1 VTGSAG
7 SSLSRQKALAD
18 SVPSEWVVNPEM
30 RCFFHLVND
39 HEEIVDN
46 TGIEVHDLE
55 SAKDQAQLAITELRN
70 EIGADI
76 DNWSG
81 WRLDIVCS
89 QGTLLHSMS
98 LNNTVH

>member
-1 VTGSAG
+1 
-7 SSLSRQKALAD
+7 
-18 SVPSEWVVNPEM
+18 M

-55 SAKDQAQLAITELRN
+55 SAKVQALLAVTELRC
-70 EIGADI
+70 EIGSDVAD
-76 DNWSG
+76 WSG

-89 QGTLLHSMS
+89 QGTLLHSMQ
-98 LNNTVH
+98 LNSTVH

>member
-1 VTGSAG
+1 
-7 SSLSRQKALAD
+7 
-18 SVPSEWVVNPEM
+18 M

-55 SAKDQAQLAITELRN
+55 SAMAQALLAITELRE
-70 EIGADI
+70 EIGVDI
-76 DNWSG
+76 EDWSG
-81 WRLDIVCS
+81 WRLDIVCPR
-89 QGTLLHSMS
+89 GTLLHSMM

>member
-1 VTGSAG
+1 
-7 SSLSRQKALAD
+7 
-18 SVPSEWVVNPEM
+18 M

-55 SAKDQAQLAITELRN
+55 SAKVQALLAVTELRQ
-70 EIGADI
+70 EIGEDI
-76 DNWSG
+76 EDWAG
-81 WRLDIVCS
+81 WRLDIVCP
-89 QGTLLHSMS
+89 QGRLLHSMP

>member
-1 VTGSAG
+1 
-7 SSLSRQKALAD
+7 
-18 SVPSEWVVNPEM
+18 M

-46 TGIEVHDLE
+46 TGIEVQDLE
-55 SAKDQAQLAITELRN
+55 SAKVQALLAITELRQ

-76 DNWSG
+76 EDWSG
-81 WRLDIVCS
+81 WRLDIVCPR
-89 QGTLLHSMS
+89 GTLLHSML

>member
-1 VTGSAG
+1 
-7 SSLSRQKALAD
+7 
-18 SVPSEWVVNPEM
+18 M

-46 TGIEVHDLE
+46 TGIEVQDLE
-55 SAKDQAQLAITELRN
+55 NAKVQALLAITELRQ

-76 DNWSG
+76 EDWSG
-81 WRLDIVCS
+81 WRLDIVCPR
-89 QGTLLHSMS
+89 GTLLHSML

>member
-1 VTGSAG
+1 MIWTEGLFTSPAKTA
-7 SSLSRQKALAD
+7 SRPKRFTRGD
-18 SVPSEWVVNPEM
+18 GPEM

-46 TGIEVHDLE
+46 TGIEVQDLE
-55 SAKDQAQLAITELRN
+55 SAKVQALLAITELRQ

-76 DNWSG
+76 EDWSG
-81 WRLDIVCS
+81 WRLDIVCP
-89 QGTLLHSMS
+89 QGTLLHSML

>member
-1 VTGSAG
+1 
-7 SSLSRQKALAD
+7 
-18 SVPSEWVVNPEM
+18 M

-46 TGIEVHDLE
+46 TGIEVQDLE
-55 SAKDQAQLAITELRN
+55 NAKVQALLAITELRQ

-76 DNWSG
+76 EDWSG
-81 WRLDIVCS
+81 WRLDIVCP
-89 QGTLLHSMS
+89 QGTLLHSML

>member
-1 VTGSAG
+1 
-7 SSLSRQKALAD
+7 
-18 SVPSEWVVNPEM
+18 M

-46 TGIEVHDLE
+46 TGIEVQDLE
-55 SAKDQAQLAITELRN
+55 SAKVQALLAITELRQ

-76 DNWSG
+76 EDWSG
-81 WRLDIVCS
+81 WRLDIVCP
-89 QGTLLHSMS
+89 QGTLLHSML